1 MRLSRFRLGPS
12 GNLSAHFSWYQ
23 DFADTR
29 AFLAPEIFWYH
40 PASWE
45 REIFGNVFQSDKWCE
60 GSLWKE
66 INAWVSDHY
75 GIAIRIRVA

>member
-1 MRLSRFRLGPS
+1 MITAFV
-12 GNLSAHFSWYQ
+12 
-23 DFADTR
+23 FAILPLN
-29 AFLAPEIFWYH
+29 FLFHSVWYH

-75 GIAIRIRVA
+75 GIAIGIRVA

>member
-1 MRLSRFRLGPS
+1 MNFK
-12 GNLSAHFSWYQ
+12 
-23 DFADTR
+23 
-29 AFLAPEIFWYH
+29 
-40 PASWE
+40 

-75 GIAIRIRVA
+75 GVLEFHSRKIAKKIFAIARTEMNELENITAMALLRP